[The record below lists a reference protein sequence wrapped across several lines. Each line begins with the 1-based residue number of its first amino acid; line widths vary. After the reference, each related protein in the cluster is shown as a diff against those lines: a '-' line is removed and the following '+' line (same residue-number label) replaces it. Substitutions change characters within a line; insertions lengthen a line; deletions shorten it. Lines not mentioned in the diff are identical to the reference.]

1 MTESKSFV
9 IVNLELIQA
18 YDLSFF
24 EAGLLERIR
33 YFSEFDQ
40 SGSGWCYV
48 GKERLSK
55 EFGVSKPGLLKAI
68 GRLIERNLLIRND
81 KGWLRCNLEGVNKV
95 DCKQSLPVNKVD
107 DRGKLSL
114 PNNILKDN
122 IDNSN
127 SSSLVLLGK
136 QSLLPAKQSLPVNKV
151 STWNPNEP
159 DRMVSLPGKT
169 KKKLTEE
176 QFVQVLL
183 WEGKKPV
190 PGFELIWLTDTE
202 MNKLVSKLDNDINL
216 AKKAIET
223 VYRYKVE
230 NGGIREYVSDYLA
243 CSGYGA
249 KEARYSAKSAGYDPS
264 KERQKEKI
272 RKDNLN
278 LFNEA

>member
-9 IVNLELIQA
+9 MVNLALMKELNV
-18 YDLSFF
+18 SFV

-33 YFSEFDQ
+33 YFSEFDEN
-40 SGSGWCYV
+40 GSGWCYV
-48 GKERLSK
+48 GKLRLAD
-55 EFGVSKPGLLKAI
+55 EFGMSKVGLLKAI
-68 GRLIERNLLIRND
+68 QRLIDRNLLIKN
-81 KGWLRCNLEGVNKV
+81 KQGWLMVNPEGLTKFTGQ
-95 DCKQSLPVNKVD
+95 QSLPVNKVD

-127 SSSLVLLGK
+127 TSSLVLLGK

-159 DRMVSLPGKT
+159 ERMVSLPGKV

-183 WEGKKPV
+183 WQGKRPF
-190 PGFELIWLTDTE
+190 PNNELVWLTDE
-202 MNKLVSKLDNDINL
+202 QFKNLKERLDNDNNL
-216 AKKAIET
+216 ALKAIET
-223 VYRYKVE
+223 VQRHKEE
-230 NGGIREYVSDYLA
+230 NGGIREHVNDYLS
-243 CSGYGA
+243 CIGYGA

>member
-40 SGSGWCYV
+40 SGSGWCYT

-68 GRLIERNLLIRND
+68 GRLIERNLLIRNN
-81 KGWLRCNLEGVNKV
+81 KGWLRCNLEWVNKV
-95 DCKQSLPVNKVD
+95 DGKQSLPVNKVN
-107 DRGKLSL
+107 DRSKLSL

-122 IDNSN
+122 THNSD
-127 SSSLVLLGK
+127 SSSLIILGK
-136 QSLLPAKQSLPVNKV
+136 QSLLPAEQSLPVNKV

-159 DRMVSLPGKT
+159 ERMVSLPGKT

-176 QFVQVLL
+176 QFVQVLI
-183 WEGKKPV
+183 WQGKRPF
-190 PGFELIWLTDTE
+190 PNNELVWLTDE
-202 MNKLVSKLDNDINL
+202 QFKNLKERLDNDNNL
-216 AKKAIET
+216 ALKAIET
-223 VYRYKVE
+223 VQRHKEE
-230 NGGIREYVSDYLA
+230 NGGIREHVNDYLS
-243 CSGYGA
+243 CIGYGA